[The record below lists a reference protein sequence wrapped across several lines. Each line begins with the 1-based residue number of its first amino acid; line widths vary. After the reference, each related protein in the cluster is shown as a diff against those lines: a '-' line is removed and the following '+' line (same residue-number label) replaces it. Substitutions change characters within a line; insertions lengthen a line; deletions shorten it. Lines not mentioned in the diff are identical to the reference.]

1 MNVLDILLLVAAVW
15 FAIVGYRQ
23 GFVVGILSVIGFLGG
38 GLVAVYLLP
47 VIWDALTDNAE
58 VGTTAAVVAVVVV
71 IVCASVGQALTTH
84 LGNKLRRYI
93 TWSPARALD
102 ATGGALVNVVAM
114 LLVAWLIGSALAG
127 TTLPTLGKEVRSSNV
142 LLGVARVLPD
152 QADTW
157 FADFST
163 VLAQNGFPQVFS
175 PFADE
180 QITDVDP
187 PDPALANSPVATR
200 AQRSIVKVM
209 GTAQSCG
216 KVLEGSGFVFG
227 DRRVMTNAHVVGG
240 VDEPTVQIGG
250 EGRKYDATVVLYD
263 WERDIAVLDVP
274 DLSAPALKF
283 ASQDAARG
291 DGAIVAG
298 FPENGGTTFGPRACA
313 GASRPTARTSTT
325 AAPSAA
331 MSIPS
336 SRPSVRATPAARCS
350 PPRARCTAW
359 SSRSPSTA
367 PRPVTRSPPTRSSR
381 TSSRGAP
388 RISRWTATAA
398 HSEAGFRGT
407 RPGRGSVRKRG
418 VSPADDAGVPRP
430 SGPGGA
436 GCAECPLG
444 DPCRPALPGHRLA
457 GGSSGPRPSVDCV
470 LRHCSRASSPYPDVC
485 PRPKVD
491 NRPQGPQLAYAP
503 GNWPFV
509 GQVFISGHGR
519 SGRVTDRVRDP

>member
-47 VIWDALTDNAE
+47 VIWGAVTDDTK
-58 VGTTAAVVAVVVV
+58 VSTTAAVVAVIVV

-127 TTLPTLGKEVRSSNV
+127 TTLPTLGKEVRGSKV
-142 LLGVARVLPD
+142 LHGVSDALPS

-157 FADFST
+157 FADFSS

-175 PFADE
+175 PFANE
-180 QITDVDP
+180 PITDVQP

-200 AQRSIVKVM
+200 AEKSIVKVM

-250 EGRKYDATVVLYD
+250 EGRKYDAKVVLYD

-274 DLSAPALKF
+274 NLDAPALQF
-283 ASQDAARG
+283 TANDAASG
-291 DGAIVAG
+291 NNAIVAG
-298 FPENGGTTFGPRACA
+298 FPQNGAYNVQPARVRGRITANGPD
-313 GASRPTARTSTT
+313 
-325 AAPSAA
+325 
-331 MSIPS
+331 IY
-336 SRPSVRATPAARCS
+336 
-350 PPRARCTAW
+350 
-359 SSRSPSTA
+359 
-367 PRPVTRSPPTRSSR
+367 
-381 TSSRGAP
+381 
-388 RISRWTATAA
+388 
-398 HSEAGFRGT
+398 HRGT
-407 RPGRGSVRKRG
+407 VRRDVYSLYATVRQGNSGGPLLTPDGKVYG
-418 VSPADDAGVPRP
+418 VVFAKSLDDAKTGY
-430 SGPGGA
+430 
-436 GCAECPLG
+436 
-444 DPCRPALPGHRLA
+444 ALTA
-457 GGSSGPRPSVDCV
+457 DEVQ
-470 LRHCSRASSPYPDVC
+470 PDVTKG
-485 PRPKVD
+485 RTANQQVD
-491 NRPQGPQLAYAP
+491 SDSCAL
-503 GNWPFV
+503 
-509 GQVFISGHGR
+509 
-519 SGRVTDRVRDP
+519 